1 MLSSPDAG
9 AQGKSPRGQ
18 QARIGLLLCGDTP
31 EALQPKFGTYAE
43 CLVQRFQL
51 GAARIRVWH
60 VHKGELPRDIGEAD
74 TYLVGGSPASVFDQ
88 HEWIA
93 QLTGF
98 IRRAHVGKRR
108 LAGICFGHQI
118 IHHALGGRVER
129 AAQGWGL
136 GVYSVGLTRKLSKLP
151 IRQNLSLPAMHQDQV
166 VQPAPGLNRYAGS
179 SFCPNYLTGRKGRV
193 LTLQGHPEFTI
204 PFLDAFLS
212 VISHRFEPHVLES
225 ARSSL
230 LLPEDSTGM
239 RRVMRDF
246 LFAAPQTTREPIG
259 S

>member
-1 MLSSPDAG
+1 MSSPNAG
-9 AQGKSPRGQ
+9 AQGKSPQGQ

-60 VHKGELPRDIGEAD
+60 VHKGELPRDVGEAD
-74 TYLVGGSPASVFDQ
+74 AYLVGGSPASVFDQ

-129 AAQGWGL
+129 AAQGWGI
-136 GVYSVGLTRKLSKLP
+136 GVYSVGLTRKLPKLP
-151 IRQNLSLPAMHQDQV
+151 VRQQLSLPAMHRDQV
-166 VQPAPGLNRYAGS
+166 VQPAPDLNRYAGS
-179 SFCPNYLTGRKGRV
+179 DFCPNYLTGLEGRV

-212 VISHRFEPHVLES
+212 VSSHRFDAQVLER

-230 LLPEDSTGM
+230 LLPEDSKGM
-239 RRVMRDF
+239 CHVIRRF
-246 LFAAPQTTREPIG
+246 LLAAPQTAKEPIR